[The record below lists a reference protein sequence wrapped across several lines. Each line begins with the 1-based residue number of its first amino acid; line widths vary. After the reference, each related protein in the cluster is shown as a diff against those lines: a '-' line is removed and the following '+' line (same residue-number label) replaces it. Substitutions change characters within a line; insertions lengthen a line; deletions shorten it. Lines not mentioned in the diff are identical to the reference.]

1 MRLYQMHD
9 KAPFL
14 NYHFALV
21 LIIHAYIRRP
31 PICQYKKKE
40 IFTLYIS
47 VKQSTIEKAREKA
60 VFQSTFF
67 RLQFTFSYRKWETF
81 RGRKFEEKIN

>member
-1 MRLYQMHD
+1 MHD

-67 RLQFTFSYRKWETF
+67 VCNSRSLTENGRLSAGESSKRK
-81 RGRKFEEKIN
+81 